1 MPALPPGEAPSFSRL
16 TATSPSSETAWKKQ
30 EKSCVFVSRLG
41 LDGEAIQTGL
51 AGIEKPN
58 YLSLILA
65 PAEEKNK

>member
-1 MPALPPGEAPSFSRL
+1 MCFFGMEEKAG
-16 TATSPSSETAWKKQ
+16 K

-41 LDGEAIQTGL
+41 LDGEAIQKGL